1 MVFSH
6 ESHDWFHTAIVY
18 HGPEGGISV
27 YINGSL
33 VETDSFGPDHSHEE
47 TTGNVVLGR
56 TYAMKDRRY
65 ANVTVDELMFWDK
78 PLSTDVIQKL
88 YNLY

>member
-1 MVFSH
+1 M
-6 ESHDWFHTAIVY
+6 
-18 HGPEGGISV
+18 

-56 TYAMKDRRY
+56 TYGMKDRRY
-65 ANVTVDELMFWDK
+65 TNVTVDELMFWDE
-78 PLSTDVIQKL
+78 PLGADLIQKL
-88 YNLY
+88 FNLYWALGESDNMFFQ